1 MNFRCLVLTAAFLGS
16 TLTGGMQAHASYK
29 DFQPYIAVSG
39 GVEHLGGK
47 RTDFI
52 NEDDLTGT
60 NTLVTTFFSA
70 NKGLS
75 NTNVA
80 LSFLGG
86 FTWKPTEF
94 PIVVGPEIHIGRG
107 ATRSRFTDS
116 RLDLRL
122 LLDTELFRYY
132 TSELERRFNY
142 GIVAR
147 AGYHCLDY
155 LLSVVV
161 GYDYGRFKETRAFTD
176 DPTARPVVSVSK
188 TKGLSGLVLG
198 AGVEKKFQN
207 FAVGIDFRYTKYAKF
222 TSNQT
227 FDFDPENILPSTLG
241 FSARPKVYATTLRI
255 SYQF

>member
-1 MNFRCLVLTAAFLGS
+1 MYVRGFILTLAFFGN
-16 TLTGGMQAHASYK
+16 TVMGGMQVHASYK

-52 NEDDLTGT
+52 NEDDLTGSD
-60 NTLVTTFFSA
+60 TLVTTFFSK

-75 NTNVA
+75 NTSPT
-80 LSFLGG
+80 LSFLAG
-86 FTWKPTEF
+86 FTWKPTEL
-94 PIVVGPEIHIGRG
+94 PIVIGPEIHIGRG
-107 ATRSRFTDS
+107 ATRSKFTNSHVDFNIPP
-116 RLDLRL
+116 
-122 LLDTELFRYY
+122 LFRYY

-147 AGYHCLDY
+147 AGYQCLDY
-155 LLSVVV
+155 LLSAVV
-161 GYDYGRFKETRAFTD
+161 GYDYGRFKETRALTH
-176 DPTARPVVSVSK
+176 DPETRPTTQISK
-188 TKGLSGLVLG
+188 TKGLSGLILG

-227 FDFDPENILPSTLG
+227 FDFDPGVLLPSTLG
-241 FSARPKVYATTLRI
+241 FSARPKTYATTLRI
-255 SYQF
+255 SYHF

>member
-1 MNFRCLVLTAAFLGS
+1 MNVRCLVLTAVFLGS

-52 NEDDLTGT
+52 NEDDLSGT

-70 NKGLS
+70 NKSLS
-75 NTNVA
+75 NTSTT
-80 LSFLGG
+80 LSFLAG
-86 FTWKPTEF
+86 FTWKPTEL

-107 ATRSRFTDS
+107 ATRSKFTDS
-116 RLDLRL
+116 RQDFNVPP
-122 LLDTELFRYY
+122 LFRYY

-147 AGYHCLDY
+147 AGYQCLDY

-161 GYDYGRFKETRAFTD
+161 GYDYGRFKETRALTD
-176 DPTARPVVSVSK
+176 DPENRPVTKISK
-188 TKGLSGLVLG
+188 TKGLSGLILG

-227 FDFDPENILPSTLG
+227 FDFDPGNILPSTLG
-241 FSARPKVYATTLRI
+241 FSARPKIYATTLRI